1 MSGQAYLQAVSA
13 LLAELQAT
21 QLDSLRVVGEVIGRS
36 VAAGGIVHLFG
47 SGHSHM
53 AAEEVFV
60 RAGTLTTVRAIW
72 PEQITDK
79 LERVEGLG
87 PSILKM
93 GDVRPGEV
101 LFVISNSGINPMPVD
116 VALEAKGRGAVTVAV
131 TSIQHSLA
139 VPSRHSS
146 GRRLMDVC
154 DYLLDTRVPAGDV
167 LLTVPGLGYPIG
179 PASTVGS
186 VSLIQAAMAEAVHWL
201 VANGHEPPVRIS
213 RNMPGGDAHNDRL
226 GLRYRDR
233 IPELG

>member
-21 QLDSLRVVGEVIGRS
+21 QLENVRAVGAVIGRS
-36 VAAGGIVHLFG
+36 VAGGGIVHLFG

-72 PEQITDK
+72 PEQVTDK

-101 LFVISNSGINPMPVD
+101 LFVISNSGINPMPID
-116 VALEAKGRGAVTVAV
+116 VALEAKRRGAVTVAV
-131 TSIQHSLA
+131 TSTQHALA

-154 DYLLDTRVPAGDV
+154 DHLLDTRVPAGDV
-167 LLTVPGLGYPIG
+167 LLAVPGLGYPIG
-179 PASTVGS
+179 PASTVAS
-186 VSLIQAAMAEAVHWL
+186 VAVIQAVMAEAVHWL
-201 VANGHEPPVRIS
+201 VTNGFEAPVRLS

-226 GLRYRDR
+226 GQRYRDR

>member
-21 QLDSLRVVGEVIGRS
+21 QLESVRQVGEVIGRS
-36 VAAGGIVHLFG
+36 VADGGIVHLFG

-87 PSILKM
+87 TSILKM

-116 VALEAKGRGAVTVAV
+116 VALEARQHGAVTVAV
-131 TSIQHSLA
+131 TSTQHSLA

-179 PASTVGS
+179 PASTVAS

-226 GLRYRDR
+226 GQRYRDR